1 VRRDRER
8 ERMNT
13 RSGDAEG
20 DIRGKMIAPVRDGNG
35 GQKRKLVQSNDIQ
48 RDEDGGAKRRIIQ
61 SSDQKNGKI
70 LRGIHGCVSPRCSA
84 PTYQSRFSW
93 YFLLLY
99 ELHRSVLRY
108 FWCASLG

>member
-1 VRRDRER
+1 
-8 ERMNT
+8 MNT

-93 YFLLLY
+93 YEQDIWTY
-99 ELHRSVLRY
+99 ITR
-108 FWCASLG
+108 FWMVNHW